1 MTGEPAPVEPDDRVR
16 FGIIG
21 LGRIGR
27 RLATRLSGE
36 AEAPNLAAVLVRP
49 EQRDT
54 AYALVGAA
62 RVCTSIHEF
71 LERHL
76 RVAAEC
82 ASAASLGA
90 HGPALLAAG
99 IDVIPLSLGAFADE
113 AVEASL
119 LQAARAGPGR
129 MELPAGAMGSLGF
142 LAAAREDGL
151 SRVRFRAAYPVA
163 RWRRMGAAARLLDLD
178 RIAEPVVFFKGTV
191 REVLPGVPRPFERR
205 GRSCACRAGP

>member
-1 MTGEPAPVEPDDRVR
+1 MTGEPAPVAPDDRVR

-21 LGRIGR
+21 LERIGR
-27 RLATRLSGE
+27 RLATRLSGD

-113 AVEASL
+113 SVGASL
-119 LQAARAGPGR
+119 LQAARAGP
-129 MELPAGAMGSLGF
+129 
-142 LAAAREDGL
+142 AAW
-151 SRVRFRAAYPVA
+151 SC
-163 RWRRMGAAARLLDLD
+163 
-178 RIAEPVVFFKGTV
+178 
-191 REVLPGVPRPFERR
+191 RR
-205 GRSCACRAGP
+205 GLWDRSASSPRRAKTGSRAYGSAPPIL

>member
-1 MTGEPAPVEPDDRVR
+1 MRRRSLKRSSLPAMTDELARVASKDRVQ

-27 RLATRLSGE
+27 RLATRLSGD
-36 AEAPNLAAVLVRP
+36 AEAPALAAVLVRP
-49 EQRDT
+49 EQRQT
-54 AYALVGAA
+54 ASALVGAA
-62 RVCTSIHEF
+62 RVCTTIHEF
-71 LERHL
+71 LASHP

-113 AVEASL
+113 AVEANL
-119 LQAARAGPGR
+119 LEAARAGPGR
-129 MELPAGAMGSLGF
+129 IELPAGAMGSLGF

-163 RWRRMGAAARLLDLD
+163 RWRCMGATAGLLD
-178 RIAEPVVFFKGTV
+178 
-191 REVLPGVPRPFERR
+191 
-205 GRSCACRAGP
+205 